1 MSLTVNPR
9 VDDTGHVVRAI
20 KESIMMGGEVVV
32 KDIKENLRGIVSP
45 LTTEITEINILGTI
59 KGADLLGQI
68 MKIIR
73 LMNSIKENI
82 HDIICIIVIMVIP
95 TKSISMSRGQFC
107 MGTEAGVHTV
117 VHIMTNGMVADIMSM
132 YLTGTTY
139 WETKKGGLHSPPNL

>member
-73 LMNSIKENI
+73 LMNQREYPRYYLHHSHHGYPNQEYFYESRPIL
-82 HDIICIIVIMVIP
+82 HGDR
-95 TKSISMSRGQFC
+95 SRGPYSRPHYDQWY
-107 MGTEAGVHTV
+107 GSRYNVNVSNRSDVLG
-117 VHIMTNGMVADIMSM
+117 N
-132 YLTGTTY
+132 
-139 WETKKGGLHSPPNL
+139 